1 MRTKRS
7 IYNTLAAAFL
17 QLVNMVVSF
26 ILPRLITQQYGSAM
40 SGLVNSTRTTI
51 SYFTIVEAGLM
62 GAAIFALYKPLA
74 DKDDRETSAIV
85 SAANRYY
92 NISGFFFSSLVLVTT
107 FLYPLLVTDKAISP
121 VAVGALVAIIGA
133 SGAMEFFL
141 VGKYKVLFTADQKSY
156 VISLINAVGVVVN
169 AAILVGMMHFGF
181 DMVVVQLAAL
191 AGFLL
196 RSGLYAAFG
205 RRAYR
210 RLDFRA
216 EPNNRALDKRW
227 DSFFLQIL
235 GLVTSATP
243 LVVVTLANGLVE
255 ANVYAYYNMV
265 FLAVSAL
272 LSTFN
277 NGLSAMFGDMLAKN
291 ELPALQRAYGQYEY
305 LYYALLGWGYA
316 CAAILV
322 MPFMG
327 IYTRGITDAVYM
339 RPLLAVLFVLAGL
352 TTNIKTPQGM
362 LLLSAGLFRET
373 RVQSMIQAGINL
385 TVSIALAPSLGIAG
399 VLIGTIAAN
408 VYRCIDQIFFI
419 PKMVTKLSPVATLR
433 RVGRMTAL
441 SCVAVLPALL
451 LDIRPASWGGWILW
465 AVPTAMWS
473 LLVFAGG
480 NLLMEH
486 GNARDIAMRFRTAF
500 ARSGNSGGKGVS
512 R

>member
-1 MRTKRS
+1 M
-7 IYNTLAAAFL
+7 
-17 QLVNMVVSF
+17 
-26 ILPRLITQQYGSAM
+26 
-40 SGLVNSTRTTI
+40 
-51 SYFTIVEAGLM
+51 
-62 GAAIFALYKPLA
+62 
-74 DKDDRETSAIV
+74 
-85 SAANRYY
+85 
-92 NISGFFFSSLVLVTT
+92 
-107 FLYPLLVTDKAISP
+107 
-121 VAVGALVAIIGA
+121 
-133 SGAMEFFL
+133 
-141 VGKYKVLFTADQKSY
+141 
-156 VISLINAVGVVVN
+156 
-169 AAILVGMMHFGF
+169 
-181 DMVVVQLAAL
+181 
-191 AGFLL
+191 
-196 RSGLYAAFG
+196 
-205 RRAYR
+205 
-210 RLDFRA
+210 
-216 EPNNRALDKRW
+216 
-227 DSFFLQIL
+227 
-235 GLVTSATP
+235 TSATP

-465 AVPTAMWS
+465 AVPTALWS